1 MHTACTTCV
10 INSVSLK
17 RCKLSVLLGA
27 VEARGKGYKSGAWGR
42 EKISGGIPVKCSS
55 IWYIICAL
63 PSGWCCRCCMN
74 GEFMEDQSPAVPLE
88 TADIVMKLGHA

>member
-1 MHTACTTCV
+1 M
-10 INSVSLK
+10 
-17 RCKLSVLLGA
+17 
-27 VEARGKGYKSGAWGR
+27 
-42 EKISGGIPVKCSS
+42 KCSA